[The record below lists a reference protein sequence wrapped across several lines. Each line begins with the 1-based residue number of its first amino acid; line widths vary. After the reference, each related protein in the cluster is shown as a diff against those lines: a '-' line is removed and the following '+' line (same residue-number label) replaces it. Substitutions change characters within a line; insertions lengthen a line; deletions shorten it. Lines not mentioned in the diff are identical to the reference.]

1 MNNIINILNQKG
13 QLVVT
18 SREVASNFNKR
29 HDNVLSKVKTIINN
43 WDENTDLKNKVSK
56 YFIESNYEDDSGR
69 QCLEYLLTRD
79 GFSFLVMGF
88 TGSKADS
95 WKVKYIEAFNKMERA
110 ILNNQ
115 SITEFKV
122 ELESKVNEM
131 VQAKINEIEKK
142 CSSYYRPSAF
152 EKSNISHYIKG
163 RLGIQKANDEYEL
176 VKERVLIK
184 LGATKWEDVDVE
196 TLKNSLNIIDESIRI
211 IKLDRPQQTSLWD

>member
-1 MNNIINILNQKG
+1 
-13 QLVVT
+13 
-18 SREVASNFNKR
+18 
-29 HDNVLSKVKTIINN
+29 
-43 WDENTDLKNKVSK
+43 
-56 YFIESNYEDDSGR
+56 
-69 QCLEYLLTRD
+69 
-79 GFSFLVMGF
+79 
-88 TGSKADS
+88 
-95 WKVKYIEAFNKMERA
+95 
-110 ILNNQ
+110 
-115 SITEFKV
+115 
-122 ELESKVNEM
+122 M